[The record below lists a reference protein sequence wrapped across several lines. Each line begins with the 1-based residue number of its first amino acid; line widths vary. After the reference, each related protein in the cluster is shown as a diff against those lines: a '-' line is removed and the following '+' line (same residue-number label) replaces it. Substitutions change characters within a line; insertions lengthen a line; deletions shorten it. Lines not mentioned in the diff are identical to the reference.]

1 MQAAAVSA
9 QLYVQCCGQEVN
21 LCSLWFLHYGNY
33 SGKAGGVMWLFVLSF
48 VLWLTSDGRR
58 PSMVD
63 MDNGDP
69 VEVVKSWCWSR
80 AGCGFT
86 ITFPLPLTQRID
98 PAFYD
103 VFWLDRGRHRVSLQ
117 LCYRD
122 LRNNAGISTDFE
134 LSDHIL
140 FTFFLC
146 IHCWHFVVW

>member
-86 ITFPLPLTQRID
+86 ITFPLPLTT
-98 PAFYD
+98 ALYD
-103 VFWLDRGRHRVSLQ
+103 VFWLDRGRHRASLQ
-117 LCYRD
+117 LCTRSLWD
-122 LRNNAGISTDFE
+122 NTESLVEFE
-134 LSDHIL
+134 LLEHIL
-140 FTFFLC
+140 LINVFTQC
-146 IHCWHFVVW
+146 RQ